1 MPKLIR
7 VQDSVYDE
15 LANYGKWQETM
26 SDIIARLLRES
37 GRSRRDSDDSLS
49 SSINGDVIRPK

>member
-7 VQDSVYDE
+7 VNDSVYQE

-37 GRSRRDSDDSLS
+37 RLSGCPGS
-49 SSINGDVIRPK
+49 SSTNGGTTKPQ